1 MDNEYTGTDSVR
13 LRGVE
18 SHGSVMSS
26 RKASMRK
33 GLTLLLVLSPLLCAV
48 NQPTLSARPK
58 SLVLTHVTV
67 IDATGAAAKPD
78 MTVVIK
84 DARILEIGKSG
95 QVHPPEHAETV
106 NAAGKFLI
114 PGLWDMHVHWY
125 DKDYLPLFIANGV
138 TGVRMMWGVPSH
150 HQWRKAIEA
159 GQLVGPHMLI
169 ASPIVDGPNPV
180 WPGSIVVANEY
191 EARQAVIQVKRDGA
205 DFVKVYALLSRDSY
219 FAIADESKKLGIP
232 FAGHV
237 PDSVSLEEASRAGQM
252 SNEHLTGVLIACS
265 SREAELLKL
274 AQETLA
280 GIQAGQPSSVRYQ
293 GPEHRKRLELALD
306 TYSQQKAEAVFAEL
320 KKNQTW
326 QCPTLTVLR
335 STAFADGGSFS
346 SDPRLKYIPRDI
358 VSSWDPK
365 ADPFLKTR
373 TAEDWALSKKVF
385 GKELTVV
392 GAMQGAGVGI
402 LAGTD
407 TLNPY
412 CLPGFSLHDELGLL
426 VQAGLTPMQALQAAT
441 LNPARFMGREKDLG
455 TVATGKIAD
464 LVLLDANPL
473 EDIGNTRKIS
483 AVVFAG
489 QLFSRATLDEMLAKT
504 EMLAR
509 RPSIAEVLLKTIE
522 EQNVAAAIKQYYDL
536 RKTQPTAYDFGEGAL
551 DGLGDSLAE
560 MKKFKEAISIFQ
572 LNTEANPSSFSY
584 DSLGAACMSAG
595 DKDCAIKSFRKSLE
609 LSPDDT
615 SATETLKKLTAPS
628 H

>member
-1 MDNEYTGTDSVR
+1 
-13 LRGVE
+13 
-18 SHGSVMSS
+18 
-26 RKASMRK
+26 MRK
-33 GLTLLLVLSPLLCAV
+33 GLSLLLVLSPLLCAV
-48 NQPTLSARPK
+48 NQPTLSTRPK

-84 DARILEIGKSG
+84 DGRILEIGKG
-95 QVHPPEHAETV
+95 AQVHPPEHAETV
-106 NAAGKFLI
+106 NATGKFLI

-169 ASPIVDGPNPV
+169 ASPIIDGPNPI
-180 WPGSIVVANEY
+180 WPGSIVVANEN
-191 EARQAVIQVKRDGA
+191 EARQVVIQVKRDGA
-205 DFVKVYALLSRDSY
+205 DFVKVYALLSRDAY
-219 FAIADESKKLGIP
+219 FAIADESKRLGIP

-237 PDSVSLEEASRAGQM
+237 PDAVSLEEASRAGQM

-265 SREAELLKL
+265 SREAELVKL
-274 AQETLA
+274 AQETVA
-280 GIQAGQPSSVRYQ
+280 AIQAGQPSSVRYQ
-293 GPEHRKRLELALD
+293 GPQHRERVESALD
-306 TYSQQKAEAVFAEL
+306 TYSPQKAEAVFAEL

-335 STAFADGGSFS
+335 STAFADNASFG

-373 TAEDWALSKKVF
+373 TAEDWVLSKKVF
-385 GKELTVV
+385 AKELTVV

-489 QLFSRATLDEMLAKT
+489 QLFSRASLDEMLAKT

-509 RPSIAEVLLKTIE
+509 RPSIAEVLSKTIE
-522 EQNVAAAIKQYYDL
+522 EQNVDAAIKQYYDL

-551 DGLGDSLAE
+551 DGLGASLAE
-560 MKKFKEAISIFQ
+560 MKKFKEAIRIFQ

-584 DSLGAACMSAG
+584 DSLGAACMRAG

-615 SATETLKKLTAPS
+615 SATETLRKLTAPS